1 MLAMY
6 CKKSSKNVQAKCQQ
20 MRERGQIKFFCR
32 IRSMENDSD
41 ISCIKVLSDK
51 IVSLTPPSTSVGFQT
66 GNYREIHCLFHR
78 VFEEDASQET
88 VFEWTTIPLI
98 NDVFRGKSCLL
109 FAYGLSG
116 GGKTYTMNGEPRK
129 PGIISR
135 ALDVIFN
142 NIMHFQAEK
151 FVFKPDKMNGFEVQ
165 AEEDAWKERQCEA
178 HRTQRLMKYACRTDD
193 AIECDQQ
200 APCYIQLEGIDEDN
214 IYAIFISYVEV
225 YKNAVYDL
233 LEDTRDYGKHKR
245 LQGKLVREDRT
256 HDMYVHDVVEVEVK
270 SSKEAHEILYK
281 GMCTKRKIFGSVTSG
296 FSCSHSV
303 FTIRIVQ
310 AVLDQFGGAPE
321 QKGAYCV
328 SKLCLVDL
336 AGSKCTN
343 YMKNTSQRLGE
354 SGNIN
359 NSLMTLKTCL
369 EILHENQKLGMKK
382 LIPYRDSKL
391 TYLFKNFFEGESNIH
406 ALICVN
412 PRAANFDETLHVMK
426 FANILKEV
434 QVLHQSSTVK
444 STGFPVGRRR
454 ANQMFQEALQ
464 KLEQDERVQSS
475 DDICSISTA
484 FPCLEL
490 KDPMDDKLIHN
501 LIQFLEF
508 RHEQYNLQRQNLV
521 HKEKEFFEHLK
532 AVMQKNF
539 LAQHENTSLHDILDF
554 ETNKRIALEAKE
566 NEMESCAEQLR
577 QELYNRS
584 EAIKMVKQELMEK
597 KMQLLWQV
605 LENKQ
610 TAQKYHIKLTAE
622 MGEVACSMEYL
633 QSEQEA
639 RLKAVVVHEAQNG
652 VEMLKKPLPLASFSR
667 RKRSVT
673 SPIIS
678 SEDENSTSAM
688 A

>member
-178 HRTQRLMKYACRTDD
+178 HRTQRLMKTDD

-584 EAIKMVKQELMEK
+584 EAIKMVKQE
-597 KMQLLWQV
+597 
-605 LENKQ
+605 
-610 TAQKYHIKLTAE
+610 
-622 MGEVACSMEYL
+622 
-633 QSEQEA
+633 
-639 RLKAVVVHEAQNG
+639 AVVVHEAQNG